1 MVYSIR
7 HIRVFDLKVRK
18 LYMQMEIKAKTHHT
32 EQLSSAS
39 DPLKT
44 KSLSEKFPTLN

>member
-18 LYMQMEIKAKTHHT
+18 LYMQMEINAKTHHT
-32 EQLSSAS
+32 EQLFSA
-39 DPLKT
+39 
-44 KSLSEKFPTLN
+44 